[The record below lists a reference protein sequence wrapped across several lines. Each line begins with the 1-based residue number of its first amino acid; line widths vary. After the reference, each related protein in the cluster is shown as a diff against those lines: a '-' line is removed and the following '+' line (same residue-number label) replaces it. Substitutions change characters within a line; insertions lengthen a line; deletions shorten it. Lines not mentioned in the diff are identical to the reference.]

1 MEIKGFVKTTF
12 LDYPDKV
19 ASIVF
24 TGPCNFRCPY
34 CHNGTLITDKSKENL
49 FNKNM
54 VLEHLKNKRGIVEGL
69 VITGGEPTL
78 CEGLIPFMK
87 EVKDLGVFIKLDT
100 NGYRP
105 EVLDKIVSLGLVDYI
120 AMDIKN
126 SFDKYDRTVG
136 LSKIDVDKIKESM
149 NIIRKSNVEYE
160 FRTTVIK
167 EIHTKEDIMS
177 IGRMLCEKDRLYLQQ
192 YRKTDNQLEDKE
204 FNFYSISEMEN
215 FKQDIFGPLNIDQ
228 VFIRGRV

>member
-34 CHNGTLITDKSKENL
+34 CHNGTLITDKSKENIY
-49 FNKNM
+49 NKAV
-54 VLEHLKNKRGIVEGL
+54 VLEHLRKKKGIVEGL

-87 EVKDLGVFIKLDT
+87 EVKDIGISIKLDT

-105 EVLDKIVSLGLVDYI
+105 EVLEKIINMGLVDYI

-126 SFDKYDRTVG
+126 SFDKYDTTVG
-136 LSKIDVDKIKESM
+136 ISTLDVEKIKKSM
-149 NIIRKSNVEYE
+149 NIIRNSKTEYE

-167 EIHTKEDIMS
+167 EIHTKEDMMS
-177 IGRMLCEKDRLYLQQ
+177 IGKMLCEKDRLYLQQ
-192 YRKTDNQLEDKE
+192 YRKTDNQLVDKE

-215 FKQDIFGPLNIDQ
+215 FKHDIFEPLNIDQ

>member
-34 CHNGTLITDKSKENL
+34 CHNGTLITDESKDSI

-54 VLEHLKNKRGIVEGL
+54 VLEHLRSKKGIIEGL

-78 CEGLIPFMK
+78 CNELIPFMQ
-87 EVKDLGVFIKLDT
+87 EVKSLGISIKLDT
-100 NGYRP
+100 NGYKP
-105 EVLDKIVSLGLVDYI
+105 EVLENIVSLGLVDYI

-136 LSKIDVDKIKESM
+136 ISKIDVEKIKKSM
-149 NIIRKSNVEYE
+149 SIIRKSNIEYE
-160 FRTTVIK
+160 FRTTVIR

-177 IGRMLCEKDRLYLQQ
+177 IGRMLCENDKLFLQQ
-192 YRKTDNQLEDKE
+192 YRKTDNQLEDIE
-204 FNFYSISEMEN
+204 FNFYSISEMES
-215 FKQDIFGPLNIDQ
+215 FKKDIFGSMHLNQ
-228 VFIRGRV
+228 VFVRGRV